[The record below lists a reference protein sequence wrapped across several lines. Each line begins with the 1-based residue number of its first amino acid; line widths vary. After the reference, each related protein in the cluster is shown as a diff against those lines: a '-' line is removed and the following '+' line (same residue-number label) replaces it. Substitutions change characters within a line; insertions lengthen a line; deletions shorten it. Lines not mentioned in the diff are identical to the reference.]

1 MRREPATF
9 DLDLRSFGRP
19 ADARA
24 RGHKMRR
31 LSYYDLTTLSSYR
44 ATGNHGKRKRE
55 RKRERERERKTG
67 KGRQVEPLS
76 WTVATTA
83 SVSQIHADSNSS
95 MKPLCLMLED
105 SYTCK
110 TVPLSE

>member
-1 MRREPATF
+1 MVSCCERTKKINKYVAAC
-9 DLDLRSFGRP
+9 LIKG
-19 ADARA
+19 
-24 RGHKMRR
+24 
-31 LSYYDLTTLSSYR
+31 
-44 ATGNHGKRKRE
+44 ATGNHGKRKRK

-67 KGRQVEPLS
+67 KGRQVETLS
-76 WTVATTA
+76 WTVATTAVLA

>member
-1 MRREPATF
+1 MNLMMVT
-9 DLDLRSFGRP
+9 
-19 ADARA
+19 
-24 RGHKMRR
+24 
-31 LSYYDLTTLSSYR
+31 R
-44 ATGNHGKRKRE
+44 ATGNHGK

-67 KGRQVEPLS
+67 KGRQVETLS

-83 SVSQIHADSNSS
+83 GVSQIHADSNSS

-105 SYTCK
+105 SYTYK

>member
-1 MRREPATF
+1 M
-9 DLDLRSFGRP
+9 LVLKVLCY
-19 ADARA
+19 RA
-24 RGHKMRR
+24 NSQDHRFICVVKKFINAGG
-31 LSYYDLTTLSSYR
+31 
-44 ATGNHGKRKRE
+44 ATGNHGKRKRK
-55 RKRERERERKTG
+55 RKRERERKTG
-67 KGRQVEPLS
+67 KGRQVETLS
-76 WTVATTA
+76 WTVATTAVLA